1 MQYINVHQTFT
12 MNPQTQ
18 FAAENAFNRF
28 LELIREIVESSGKG
42 NCIYRGEPKHYDKV
56 ASAPYR
62 PSSPSELDSGV
73 SDLDRLRNETLKNVQ
88 NQIHDNEKDDFEHLT
103 VTQHYGGQTDLID
116 FTTDYKIALFFACN
130 GFHDKDG
137 RVIVLPRTE
146 DIDRKYRVKQPL
158 NVLNRVKEQ
167 KSIFTQ
173 PHNGIIEQDD
183 FITVNVPANLKQWIL
198 IFLRFFYDISTQSL
212 FNDIYGYIQENNNSR
227 KASLLLAEVQ
237 RQLRKYI
244 DDNNLPAEEKQTT
257 ARKVIGAYT
266 KALQYSPYNVN
277 LYVEQG
283 KCYLYFDQFDCAVE
297 TFSKAI
303 LLQSNH
309 VDAYVYRGTAL
320 LHLQD
325 WENAKFDFEAAKA
338 MSENVT
344 ILFHQFY
351 ASVEDF
357 EQKTGI
363 QLPEDIAAM
372 LTSPQP

>member
-1 MQYINVHQTFT
+1 

-18 FAAENAFNRF
+18 SATENAFGKF
-28 LELIREIVESSGKG
+28 IELIREIAERSGNG
-42 NCIYRGEPKHYDKV
+42 NCIYRGEPEHYDKV

-62 PSSPSELDSGV
+62 PSSPSEFDSGD
-73 SDLDRLRNETLKNVQ
+73 SDLERFINETLKNVR
-88 NQIHDNEKDDFEHLT
+88 NHIHDNEKDDFEHST
-103 VTQHYGGQTDLID
+103 VMQHYGGKTDLID
-116 FTTDYKIALFFACN
+116 FTTDYKIALFFACK
-130 GFHDKDG
+130 GSHDKDG

-158 NVLNRVKEQ
+158 NYLNRVKEQ

-173 PHNGIIEQDD
+173 PHNGIIDQDD

-212 FNDIYGYIQENNNSR
+212 FNDIYGYIQDNNNSR
-227 KASLLLAEVQ
+227 KASLLLAEAE

-244 DDNNLPAEEKQTT
+244 DNNNLPAEEKQTT
-257 ARKVIGAYT
+257 ERKVIGAYT

-309 VDAYVYRGTAL
+309 VDAYVYRGIAL

-325 WENAKFDFEAAKA
+325 WENTKLDFEAAKE

-351 ASVEDF
+351 QNVADF

-363 QLPEDIAAM
+363 QLPADIATL
-372 LTSPQP
+372 LTPPQP

>member
-1 MQYINVHQTFT
+1 

-18 FAAENAFNRF
+18 FGTENAFNRF

-42 NCIYRGEPKHYDKV
+42 NCIYRGEPEHYDKV

-62 PSSPSELDSGV
+62 PSSPSKFDPGD
-73 SDLDRLRNETLKNVQ
+73 SDLERSIIETLKNVRNHIQ
-88 NQIHDNEKDDFEHLT
+88 DNEKDDFEHLA

-130 GFHDKDG
+130 GFHENDG

-173 PHNGIIEQDD
+173 PHNGIIDQDD

-212 FNDIYGYIQENNNSR
+212 FNDIYGYIQDNNNSR
-227 KASLLLAEVQ
+227 RASLLLAEAQ
-237 RQLRKYI
+237 RQLKKYI
-244 DDNNLPAEEKQTT
+244 DDNNLPAEEKQATV
-257 ARKVIGAYT
+257 RKIIGAYT
-266 KALQYSPYNVN
+266 KALQCSPYNVN

-283 KCYLYFDQFDCAVE
+283 KCHLYFDQYDSAVE

-309 VDAYVYRGTAL
+309 VDAYVYRGFAL

-325 WENAKFDFEAAKA
+325 WEHVKMDLKAAKG
-338 MSENVT
+338 MGEDIPN
-344 ILFHQFY
+344 LFHQD
-351 ASVEDF
+351 SQSISDF
-357 EQKTGI
+357 EQKYNVK
-363 QLPEDIAAM
+363 LPEEIVAL
-372 LTSPQP
+372 LTPPQP

>member
-1 MQYINVHQTFT
+1 

-18 FAAENAFNRF
+18 SATEDAFGKF
-28 LELIREIVESSGKG
+28 IELIREIVEISGNR
-42 NCIYRGEPKHYDKV
+42 NCIYRGEPEHYDKV

-62 PSSPSELDSGV
+62 SSPPSESDSGD
-73 SDLDRLRNETLKNVQ
+73 SDLERFINESLKNVRNHIQ
-88 NQIHDNEKDDFEHLT
+88 DNEIDDFEHLA

-130 GFHDKDG
+130 GSHDKDG
-137 RVIVLPRTE
+137 RVIVLSRTE

-158 NVLNRVKEQ
+158 NNLNRVKEQ

-173 PHNGIIEQDD
+173 PHNGIIDQDD
-183 FITVNVPANLKQWIL
+183 FITVNIPANLKQWIL
-198 IFLRFFYDISTQSL
+198 IFLRFFHDISTQSL
-212 FNDIYGYIQENNNSR
+212 FNDIHGYIQDNDNSR
-227 KASLLLAEVQ
+227 KASLLLAEAE

-244 DDNNLPAEEKQTT
+244 DDNNLSAAEKQTT
-257 ARKVIGAYT
+257 DKKIIGTYT
-266 KALQYSPYNVN
+266 KSLQYSPYNVN

-303 LLQSNH
+303 LLQTNH
-309 VDAYVYRGTAL
+309 VDAYVYRGIAL

-325 WENAKFDFEAAKA
+325 WENTKLDFEAATA

-344 ILFHQFY
+344 TLFHQFY
-351 ASVEDF
+351 QSVEDF

-363 QLPEDIAAM
+363 QLPEDIVAL
-372 LTSPQP
+372 LTPPQA